1 MKQIPDSTGEGL
13 LSRFS
18 GSGIESRIFRTMIFA
33 SALAVV
39 ASLPFAPW
47 RVTAGLL
54 LGGALSLLN
63 HHWLSRS
70 TTAALSVVAHG
81 TKPSIG
87 LAQYV
92 FRYALL
98 AGVVFA
104 AYKLN
109 VVSLTATIAGLCS
122 FVAALFVEAF
132 RELYFVIIHREET
145 T

>member
-1 MKQIPDSTGEGL
+1 
-13 LSRFS
+13 
-18 GSGIESRIFRTMIFA
+18 MIFA
-33 SALAVV
+33 TTLALM
-39 ASLPFAPW
+39 ASLPFAQW

-92 FRYALL
+92 FRYAVL

-132 RELYFVIIHREET
+132 RELYFVIIHREEPT
-145 T
+145 